1 MGSRFV
7 HQARQR
13 TIGDRLYD
21 FVDRAKNAK
30 DADAMQSLG
39 AFLGEHNLSEFL
51 GDNKSAF
58 ATASEVSD
66 KVAPDDLD
74 IFLQTVESG
83 EPYNAFEE
91 DSGEAQGSAMQDFTD
106 PGMDEDQGLDSIEAE
121 QMLQP
126 DPDQSLAD
134 IEAEDQ
140 GANPGQRPDM
150 QDPEIAPFPGK
161 APSEPNLEQ

>member
-66 KVAPDDLD
+66 KVAPFDPDL
-74 IFLQTVESG
+74 F
-83 EPYNAFEE
+83 
-91 DSGEAQGSAMQDFTD
+91 
-106 PGMDEDQGLDSIEAE
+106 LDSC
-121 QMLQP
+121 
-126 DPDQSLAD
+126 DKVRDDYYLAD
-134 IEAEDQ
+134 KRNHSDRQ
-140 GANPGQRPDM
+140 KNDGSL
-150 QDPEIAPFPGK
+150 K
-161 APSEPNLEQ
+161 